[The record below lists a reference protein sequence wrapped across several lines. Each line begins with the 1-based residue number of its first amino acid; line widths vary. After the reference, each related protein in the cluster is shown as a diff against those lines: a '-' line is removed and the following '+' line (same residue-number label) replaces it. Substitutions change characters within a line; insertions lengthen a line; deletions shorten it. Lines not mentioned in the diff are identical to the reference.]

1 MRFVTAALCIMLVL
15 AAAGCGTDGSAG
27 SAAGSAIR
35 VEPSPE
41 GNLYAFAR
49 VVLVDVTLS
58 PGTCVQRGAGGT
70 SSIPCVV
77 VQGQVRN
84 MDLDHDRVALFA
96 YGYDIAG
103 QRVAE
108 TLDADGEIAGQI
120 VLQLEHGDT
129 GDFALH
135 LSECDE
141 TEVIR
146 IFAFTYAGSE
156 S

>member
-1 MRFVTAALCIMLVL
+1 ML
-15 AAAGCGTDGSAG
+15 AAMGCGADGSGGSQAG
-27 SAAGSAIR
+27 VSIR

-49 VVLVDVTLS
+49 VVLVDVTLG
-58 PGTCVQRGAGGT
+58 PGTYIRRHAGGT
-70 SSIPCVV
+70 STIPCVV
-77 VQGQVRN
+77 VEGQVRN
-84 MDLDHDRVALFA
+84 MDMDHDRVALFA
-96 YGYDIAG
+96 YGYDLAG

-120 VLQLEHGDT
+120 VLQLEHGET
-129 GDFALH
+129 GHFTLH
-135 LSECDE
+135 LTECEE